1 MSVLM
6 TAMVLSLTAF
16 AQSYE
21 SSAERDFRSGLS
33 VTESSL
39 NDSQSRNKDWNRKLT
54 IKTNIAGLA
63 LLIGNAAVEV
73 DLSRHL
79 SFNLPVYYSALD
91 YFKPTVKFR
100 TLAVQPE
107 LRWNFGRTDCTSAHI
122 SAWRTSIS
130 PQAESTVSRHLTAT
144 SRSSEEV

>member
-21 SSAERDFRSGLS
+21 SSAERDFRSRLS
-33 VTESSL
+33 VSESSL

-91 YFKPTVKFR
+91 YF
-100 TLAVQPE
+100 
-107 LRWNFGRTDCTSAHI
+107 
-122 SAWRTSIS
+122 
-130 PQAESTVSRHLTAT
+130 
-144 SRSSEEV
+144 